1 MKFSLIYE
9 AQIVNPTPETEYQLF
24 QDMVEQCVLAEKLGF
39 NGVWAVE
46 HTALTQYAHMSAP
59 ETFLAFIAGKTTT
72 LEIGHGVICLPPA
85 MNHPVKVA
93 ERIAMLDILSK
104 GRVNFG
110 MGKGGTQQE
119 SGTFGYNIAE
129 LPPQIDEMM
138 YLIPKILKDGKVEHN
153 GKFVQIPPRPVHPST
168 YQTPHPKLFM
178 ACTRNDTLVTAG
190 GRGIGA
196 LVMGFAGPEEVAE
209 KNAIY
214 RKAFA
219 ERKLEDQVGYRPTEH
234 LSALCATV
242 VLKDRTRARKLGLR
256 GQRFFAES
264 IMHWYGAGPAPDI
277 NFDDDAEAS
286 GAAIAQN
293 KADIVAYL
301 GDQKIPVGDDIN
313 DLFGV
318 AVDAYGTV
326 EDCIRHVQKLIDA
339 GADEIMF
346 LNQMGGIPQDAMMET
361 IQNIGEHVIP
371 HFRKQENEG
380 RRRVAPGVD
389 FAAHH

>member
-9 AQIVNPTPETEYQLF
+9 AQIAAPTRESEYQLY
-24 QDMVEQCVLAEKLGF
+24 QDIVEQCVLAEKLGF

-93 ERIAMLDILSK
+93 QRIATLDILSR

-110 MGKGGTQQE
+110 VGKGGTQQE
-119 SGTFGYNIAE
+119 SGTFGYDIND

-153 GKFVQIPPRPVHPST
+153 GKYVQIPPRPVHPSVH
-168 YQTPHPKLFM
+168 QTPHPKMYM
-178 ACTRNDTLVTAG
+178 ACTRNDSLQTAG

-209 KNAIY
+209 KNKVY
-214 RKAFA
+214 RAAFA
-219 ERKLEDQVGYRPTEH
+219 NRKLEDQVGFRPNNH

-242 VLKDRTRARKLGLR
+242 VLSDRERARKLGLR

-264 IMHWYGAGPAPDI
+264 IMHWYGAGPTPVLDMAE
-277 NFDDDAEAS
+277 DADSLDTALRTKKEN
-286 GAAIAQN
+286 I
-293 KADIVAYL
+293 IAYL
-301 GDQKIPVGDDIN
+301 GEQKISGASEMN
-313 DLFGV
+313 DLMGV
-318 AVDAYGTV
+318 ANDAYGNV

-346 LNQMGGIPQDAMMET
+346 LNQMGGIPQDAMIET
-361 IQNIGEHVIP
+361 IRNIGEHVIP
-371 HFRKQENEG
+371 HFRAQDKLRQ
-380 RRRVAPGVD
+380 VA
-389 FAAHH
+389 

>member
-9 AQIVNPTPETEYQLF
+9 AQIVKPTPQTEYQLF
-24 QDMVEQCVLAEKLGF
+24 QDMVDQCVLAEKLGF

-93 ERIAMLDILSK
+93 ERITMLDILSK

-119 SGTFGYNIAE
+119 SGTFGYNMAD

-153 GKFVQIPPRPVHPST
+153 GKFVQIPSRPVHPST

-178 ACTRNDTLVTAG
+178 ACTRNDTLVAAG

-219 ERKLEDQVGYRPTEH
+219 ERKPEDQVGFRPTEH

-242 VLKDRTRARKLGLR
+242 VLKDRARARKLGLR

-264 IMHWYGAGPAPDI
+264 IMHWYGAGPEPDI
-277 NFDDDAEAS
+277 NFDDDAETS

-293 KADIVAYL
+293 KANIVAYL
-301 GDQKIPVGDDIN
+301 GDQKIPVGDSIN

-318 AVDAYGTV
+318 AADAYGSV
-326 EDCIRHVQKLIDA
+326 EDCIHHVQKLIDA

-371 HFRKQENEG
+371 HFRSQQSQAK
-380 RRRVAPGVD
+380 VA
-389 FAAHH
+389 